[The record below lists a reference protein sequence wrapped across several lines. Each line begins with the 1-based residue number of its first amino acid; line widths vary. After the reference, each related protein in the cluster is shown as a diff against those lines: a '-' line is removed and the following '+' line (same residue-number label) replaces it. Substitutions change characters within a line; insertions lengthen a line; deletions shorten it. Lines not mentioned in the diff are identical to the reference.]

1 MKRAIFTFL
10 VILSSL
16 IVSKGQNETINLD
29 DLFKSRKLFPTNLVQ
44 LSWQNNNQYTY
55 VANQALVVENTK
67 GSKADTLLTLSVLNN
82 KLTALKFEALKSFP
96 RISWKDERTFIFF
109 HNFQQFSYDIKK
121 KELKALLKTHNKSSN
136 FENDYQFT
144 KIAYT
149 REDKNIFVAD
159 GGNNYQ
165 VTFDG
170 GNGIVNGETV
180 HRNEWGIDKGLFW
193 SPKGTYLA
201 YYRMDESM
209 VTEYPLVDINHRI
222 SQVDLIRYPMAG
234 MKSHVVSVGIY
245 NNASGKSVFLDKEPN
260 KEQFFTNI
268 TWSPDEQSVF
278 VFVLNRLQDHLK
290 VNQYDALTGLLIKT
304 LYEEKNPRY
313 VEPQHGMWFFNKT
326 PSKFIVMSQRD
337 GYNHLY
343 QMEVSTK
350 SVSQLT
356 HGNWVVKDFIG
367 IDAND
372 QFIYFTANRESP
384 IETHL
389 YSMELKSGTIVKLS
403 QVEGT
408 HSFIPNADYTN
419 FIDKYSSLKTANQID
434 LITNKGAKTKT
445 LHSSAYP
452 LKDYKLGETTIFT
465 IKNKENTDLYCRMI
479 KPSNF
484 DPNKKYPVLVYVYG
498 GPHSQLVTNS
508 WLGGAGHFLNYMAQ
522 QGYIIFTLDNRG
534 TANRGFQFESCIHR
548 QVGVLE
554 SEDQMA
560 GINYLKSLPF
570 VDQTR
575 IGLDGW
581 SYGGFM
587 TLTLLLKNPGVFK
600 AATCGGPVIDWK
612 WYEVMYGERYMDRP
626 DENQEGYDNTS
637 LLKYVDS
644 LKVPLLIFQ
653 GAQDNTVL
661 WQHSQSFVEKCI
673 KSGKLVDYFIFP
685 NHEHNVS
692 GPDRVYLWRKI
703 EEFHNRNLKN

>member
-109 HNFQQFSYDIKK
+109 NNFQQFSYDIKK